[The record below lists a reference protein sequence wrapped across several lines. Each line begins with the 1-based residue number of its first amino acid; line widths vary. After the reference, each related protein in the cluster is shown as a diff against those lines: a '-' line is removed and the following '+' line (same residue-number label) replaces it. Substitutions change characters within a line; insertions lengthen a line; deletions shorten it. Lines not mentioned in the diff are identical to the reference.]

1 MFIRKRDYKMILA
14 RLNNLESFMDGVF
27 SEVNTQVT
35 NATESFDAK
44 LYGFATDI
52 DELRGLASDLDERTV
67 LLENESEQLEKD
79 RENERKV
86 VEGMNSILGYG
97 VKNGRSKTQ

>member
-1 MFIRKRDYKMILA
+1 MILA

-27 SEVNTQVT
+27 SEVDTQVT

-44 LYGFATDI
+44 LCGFAADV
-52 DELRGLASDLDERTV
+52 DELMGLASELNERTV